1 MTQGRWRRWQR
12 GGLRLLSLERGAVLW
27 IPAVLLAGLFLLL
40 GMRLA
45 PSESAGFT
53 QSHDLVLVLGPVQ
66 GMSDEPQV
74 AQQFRHQLRLNL
86 EQQHEFS
93 LVSEEQLLRRMNAML
108 GPALPDDP
116 LTWIRATR
124 NFKARY
130 YLAVQLVRLPEGD
143 LQANLEI
150 WEASQEHAIDRLRV
164 QARTASAAGQLLA
177 DSLSVTL
184 FEPAFQRSAHR

>member
-1 MTQGRWRRWQR
+1 VIQARWRRLQR
-12 GGLRLLSLERGAVLW
+12 DALRLLTLERGAVLW

-53 QSHDLVLVLGPVQ
+53 QSHELILVLGPMQ

-74 AQQFRHQLRLNL
+74 ADEFRHQLRSNL
-86 EQQHEFS
+86 EQQQEFS
-93 LVSEEQLLRRMNAML
+93 LVPEEQLLRRMNAML
-108 GPALPDDP
+108 APPLPDDP

-130 YLAVQLVRLPEGD
+130 YLAVQLTRLPEGD

-150 WEASQEHAIDRLRV
+150 WEASQEHAVDRLRV
-164 QARTASAAGQLLA
+164 QAHTASAVGKLLA
-177 DSLSVTL
+177 DSLTVTL
-184 FEPAFQRSAHR
+184 FEPTFQRSAHR